1 MKKRIKTK
9 VAVQHRIGRVVAR
22 RGTRLSMRTVHGW
35 LNTCIMN
42 ICTFYIN
49 LIKVQTV
56 SLLEKQE
63 LHYFMDRVVKKSS
76 RGESKE
82 GKTPTQNN

>member
-1 MKKRIKTK
+1 
-9 VAVQHRIGRVVAR
+9 
-22 RGTRLSMRTVHGW
+22 
-35 LNTCIMN
+35 MN